1 VTGIALA
8 LAASLSWGIADF
20 VGPVK
25 ARVLG
30 TLRVLIYAQVAG
42 LIGVALLVAARREPL
57 PSAAVLLAIPASI
70 SGTLGLYAYYR
81 GVIAGA
87 VSIVAPVAGASAVV
101 PVILGIATGD
111 RPGPLPLVGIAC
123 ALFGVALASREPG
136 ENDNRLAA
144 GVGLAILAAIG
155 FGFYFPFMHVAG
167 DENPWWASLI
177 FRSVSTLV
185 VLVAVLARRPALR
198 VGRVDLAIVV
208 LVGLGDMTGNLL
220 FAASSGHGLVSVTSV
235 LASLYP
241 IVTIALARIVLQ
253 EHVARSQQAGVALT
267 LTGVAL
273 IAAG

>member
-1 VTGIALA
+1 VTGIVLA

-87 VSIVAPVAGASAVV
+87 VSIVAPVAGASAVI

-123 ALFGVALASREPG
+123 ALLGVALASREPG
-136 ENDNRLAA
+136 ENDRRLAA

-177 FRSVSTLV
+177 FRTVSTMVILT
-185 VLVAVLARRPALR
+185 AVFARRPPLR

-208 LVGLGDMTGNLL
+208 LVGLGDMMGNLL

-253 EHVARSQQAGVALT
+253 EHVAGSQRVGIGLT

>member
-1 VTGIALA
+1 MTGIVLA

-42 LIGVALLVAARREPL
+42 FVGIAILLAAKRAPVPGPE
-57 PSAAVLLAIPASI
+57 VLLAIPASL

-101 PVILGIATGD
+101 PVIIGIATGD
-111 RPGPLPLVGIAC
+111 RPGPLPFVGILC

-136 ENDNRLAA
+136 DNDRRLAA
-144 GVGLAILAAIG
+144 GVGLALLAAVG

-167 DENPWWASLI
+167 NEDPWWASMI
-177 FRSVSTLV
+177 FRGFSTALV
-185 VLVAVLARRPALR
+185 AIAVLARRPPLR
-198 VGRVDLAIVV
+198 LGRTDLAVV
-208 LVGLGDMTGNLL
+208 ILVGLGDMMGNLL

-241 IVTIALARIVLQ
+241 IVTIVLARIVLR
-253 EHVARSQQAGVALT
+253 EHVASIQRVGVVLT

-273 IAAG
+273 ISVG